1 MKLLFIS
8 EVQWLSQASRKHHL
22 IRRFPAGWEVL
33 FISPLNAG
41 ARENSLIVRR
51 DAAAPG
57 VRYVS
62 LPLPKPDSR
71 FAPVRAAHGLLAL
84 NARVLLPLVA
94 RLKRPD
100 AVVCSYIW
108 AAEAIEAIRAGGTP
122 TVYDCNDYHPH
133 DYPLRRGQADRAFR
147 RLVDAVDEVVA
158 PLSYLRDR
166 CGRGVIIGNG
176 TDLELFRGRSGG
188 SRPQLLAEGP
198 IGNRDELVV
207 FVGAVDR
214 KLDVGVVERLLETL
228 SGSGRDVGLLFLGR
242 IFDETAGEVARLE
255 KAFPNRVQFAGRV
268 PYEALPDYLSCC
280 RVGIM
285 PYVLNPRL
293 RAANPSKLYMY
304 AAMDL
309 NIVSTPFSENVLA
322 QGDLV
327 SAAGEPREFA
337 AAVLRALDDDSR
349 RGRVRREIAEPNSWD
364 ERAAEFVDILQ
375 KLKREE

>member
-1 MKLLFIS
+1 
-8 EVQWLSQASRKHHL
+8 
-22 IRRFPAGWEVL
+22 
-33 FISPLNAG
+33 
-41 ARENSLIVRR
+41 
-51 DAAAPG
+51 
-57 VRYVS
+57 
-62 LPLPKPDSR
+62 
-71 FAPVRAAHGLLAL
+71 
-84 NARVLLPLVA
+84 VLLPLMA
-94 RLKRPD
+94 RLERPD

-122 TVYDCNDYHPH
+122 TIYDCNDYHPH
-133 DYPLRRGQADRAFR
+133 DYPLRRSEADRAFR

-158 PLSYLRDR
+158 PLSYLRDQ
-166 CGRGVIIGNG
+166 CGRGVVIGNG
-176 TDLELFRGRSGG
+176 TDLELFQRGPTG
-188 SRPQLLAEGP
+188 SRPQLLAGGP

-214 KLDVGVVERLLETL
+214 KLDIGVVERLLETL
-228 SGSGRDVGLLFLGR
+228 SGSERDVGLLFLGR

-255 KAFPNRVQFAGRV
+255 KVFPDRVHFAGRV

-285 PYVLNPRL
+285 PYVMNPRL

-327 SAAGEPREFA
+327 SVASDPSEFA
-337 AAVLRALDDDSR
+337 TAVIGALDDESR
-349 RGRVRREIAEPNSWD
+349 RGMVRREIAEPNSWD
-364 ERAAEFVDILQ
+364 ERAAEFVGVLQ